1 MLEVFMTEERKKL
14 KEEAEDF
21 VKSVPRQLIMD
32 MDADKITFPKEWV
45 AEAGKRNLLGLRFPP
60 KYGGRGLGWVDDIMV
75 AGIIGKLTVSLTCL
89 YALVSIVGEAL
100 NVFGN
105 EAQKEKY
112 LKPIIAG
119 KMWAGEAL
127 TEPRGGSDFF
137 GATTTAKKEGKNPYI
152 VLMEL
157 YWLQE
162 KRAGSLRQE
171 IAANSGI
178 ELLRVL
184 K

>member
-1 MLEVFMTEERKKL
+1 MLEVFLTEERKKL
-14 KEEAEDF
+14 KEEVEDF

-100 NVFGN
+100 NVFGLN
-105 EAQKEKY
+105 
-112 LKPIIAG
+112 
-119 KMWAGEAL
+119 
-127 TEPRGGSDFF
+127 
-137 GATTTAKKEGKNPYI
+137 
-152 VLMEL
+152 
-157 YWLQE
+157 
-162 KRAGSLRQE
+162 
-171 IAANSGI
+171 
-178 ELLRVL
+178 
-184 K
+184 